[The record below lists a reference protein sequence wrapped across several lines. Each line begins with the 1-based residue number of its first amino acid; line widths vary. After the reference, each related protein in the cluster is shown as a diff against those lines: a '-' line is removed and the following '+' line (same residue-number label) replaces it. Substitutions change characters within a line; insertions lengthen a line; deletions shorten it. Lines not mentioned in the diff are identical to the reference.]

1 MGTSR
6 RGAGLAL
13 PKKRPRIFYG
23 WYVIAVSVLGA
34 FMAAGAGQFLLGVM
48 LKPIS
53 NEFGW
58 SRTAISG
65 AATAATLVSG
75 LLAPFAGR
83 LVDRRGPRVIST
95 VGVLALG
102 GALFALASVQAI
114 WQFYA
119 AYMVARAVSSNT
131 LSGVVPRTTAVNWFR
146 RKRGRALGITQ
157 MAVPLGGSVLALLA
171 QAIMGNGLSWRVVF
185 VVFGV
190 LTLVVLLLPVAL
202 VLRRRPEDIGLL
214 PDGDEPTQEGSSTS
228 EPRLS
233 AEYSWTL
240 SQARRTS
247 ALWLVIAAMGV
258 ATFATGAISFHL
270 VAYYTDQHL
279 ATGIAVV
286 ALSAYSFSGAIA
298 NGIWGFLVEHVSE
311 RYLAAGTMVLAGGLV
326 LFLMTVTS
334 AAAAIT
340 FAVLF
345 GLAARGETSIMM
357 MILAQYFGR
366 LHFGLISGFTTPFQ
380 LVALGLGPLAASLA
394 YDFTGTYL
402 GIFAG
407 IAVAYLV
414 AAALLWMARKPAIPL
429 QQQEAP
435 SLKER
440 GL

>member
-1 MGTSR
+1 VVLST
-6 RGAGLAL
+6 

-53 NEFGW
+53 SEFGW

-75 LLAPFAGR
+75 LFAPFVGR
-83 LVDRRGPRVIST
+83 LVDRRGPRLIST

-102 GALFALASVQAI
+102 GALFALASVHAI

-119 AYMVARAVSSNT
+119 AYMVARVVSSNT

-146 RKRGRALGITQ
+146 RKRGRVLGITQ
-157 MAVPLGGSVLALLA
+157 MAVPLGGSALALLA
-171 QAIMGNGLSWRVVF
+171 QVIMGNGLSWRVVF
-185 VVFGV
+185 VVFGA
-190 LTLVVLLLPVAL
+190 LTLLLLLPVAL
-202 VLRRRPEDIGLL
+202 VLRRRPEDMGLL
-214 PDGDEPTQEGSSTS
+214 PDGDEPGQRTTPASGTQ
-228 EPRLS
+228 LS

-258 ATFATGAISFHL
+258 ASFSTGAISFHL
-270 VAYYTDQHL
+270 VAYYTDQRL
-279 ATGIAVV
+279 GTGIAVV

-311 RYLAAGTMVLAGGLV
+311 RYLAAGTMILAGGLV

-394 YDFTGTYL
+394 YDFAGTYL

-407 IAVAYLV
+407 IAVAYL
-414 AAALLWMARKPAIPL
+414 AAAMLLWMARKPIIPL
-429 QQQEAP
+429 QQQHAP
-435 SLKER
+435 SLRER
-440 GL
+440 GP